1 MVISV
6 DTREGESHISY
17 PIEHNPLERKANKVA
32 VIFPGQNIRALGMFD
47 EVATHAAGREVL
59 KRGNVWLKEHYNFD
73 IVDMAK
79 TVEGETAEET
89 VRRANKLRQ
98 TQYTQP
104 AVYLLS
110 MAIHNINKHH
120 KHKEGYATI
129 PEAVTGVSQGMGI
142 AAVIAGYMNFET
154 GLFYN
159 AERGR
164 IMQEFGSPTPT
175 SQVTLVGNGEA
186 VIEYLNRPENKTLDL
201 CIINGD
207 KLWVVGGPDSG
218 NPNDTDSPMQRVR
231 REATSIKGI
240 SKILEVDTDRALHG
254 RYVSDARPE
263 FDAMLDKIPFQKPH
277 SLIISSITSGTIKT
291 VEAMKEELK
300 AGFDG
305 RIDNRLPVRYLHENG
320 YHIIYE
326 VGNNKGFL
334 ARVIGDHVG
343 TLTIVGGVTVAAA
356 VGAAE
361 YWTHHHPRHPKNGSR

>member
-32 VIFPGQNIRALGMFD
+32 VIFPGQNIRTLGMFD

-59 KRGNVWLKEHYNFD
+59 KRGNVWLKEHYGFD

-89 VRRANKLRQ
+89 EARAKKLRE

-142 AAVIAGYMNFET
+142 AAVIAGYMDFET

-164 IMQEFGSPTPT
+164 IMQEFGSPVPT
-175 SQVTLVGNGEA
+175 SQVTIVGNGEA
-186 VIEYLNRPENKTLDL
+186 VIEYLKRPENKTLDL

-207 KLWVVGGPDSG
+207 KLWVVGGPDSE
-218 NPNDTDSPMQRVR
+218 NPNDQNSPMQRVR
-231 REATSIKGI
+231 REATNIKGI
-240 SKILEVDTDRALHG
+240 SKIIPMDTDRALHG
-254 RYVSDARPE
+254 RYVRPARPE
-263 FDAMLDKIPFQKPH
+263 FDSMLENIPFQKPH
-277 SLIISSITSGTIKT
+277 SLVISSITGKPIETA
-291 VEAMKEELK
+291 EAMKEELK

-305 RIDNRLPVRYLHENG
+305 RIDNRLPVRYLHENR
-320 YHIIYE
+320 YHIIHE
-326 VGNNKGFL
+326 VGDNKGFL
-334 ARVIGDHVG
+334 ARTIGDHVG
-343 TLTIVGGVTVAAA
+343 ALTAIGGAAVIIA

-361 YWTHHHPRHPKNGSR
+361 YWTHHHPRHPKNGKQ